1 MSGYVGWSRRRF
13 MREAIYAGGAAAAG
27 SLLASSA
34 LASSSLGVLA
44 RLPAVAPIAAGPV
57 LSFHLDQP
65 YFDLTGEAKEYR
77 PPIGARGGA
86 AAAELSDAE
95 LSRYYGFI

>member
-1 MSGYVGWSRRRF
+1 MGWSRRKF
-13 MREAIYAGGAAAAG
+13 LREAAKAGGAAAAG
-27 SLLASSA
+27 SLLAPSALA
-34 LASSSLGVLA
+34 LASSPLGVLA
-44 RLPAVAPIAAGPV
+44 RVPAAAPIAAAPV

-65 YFDLTGEAKEYR
+65 YLDITGGAKEYR

-86 AAAELSDAE
+86 AVAELSDAE